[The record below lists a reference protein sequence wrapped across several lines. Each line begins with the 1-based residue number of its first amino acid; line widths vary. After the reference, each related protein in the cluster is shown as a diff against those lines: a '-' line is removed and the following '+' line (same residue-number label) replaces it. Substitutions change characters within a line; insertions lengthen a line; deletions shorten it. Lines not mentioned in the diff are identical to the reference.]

1 MMAQLNR
8 EPRGLKMSELSRRL
22 MVTGGNVTGLTDQLV
37 AEGLVVRRGI
47 PGDRRA
53 YNVRLTPKGKRQ
65 FDAMAV
71 EHERWVIELLNE
83 IPAEERAV
91 LFESLGHLKSAI
103 AARLATTTG
112 SNTCTDT
119 LQPSG
124 PTVPDAA
131 TKVRLLT
138 RVYAPDTVTCSIVGL
153 QGKNDLKIRLVRDF
167 PPGTV
172 AAGRGGGPVTM
183 SAYPRP
189 KVGARC
195 GGPAKHA
202 PSL

>member
-1 MMAQLNR
+1 MKAQKASVNRAPERVDMETRLTDEHHQALKLWLRLLSCTNLVEAQIRHRLRMHFGTTLPRFDLLAQLER
-8 EPRGLKMSELSRRL
+8 HPAGLNMSELSRRL

-103 AARLATTTG
+103 AARLATTAG
-112 SNTCTDT
+112 SNT
-119 LQPSG
+119 
-124 PTVPDAA
+124 
-131 TKVRLLT
+131 
-138 RVYAPDTVTCSIVGL
+138 
-153 QGKNDLKIRLVRDF
+153 
-167 PPGTV
+167 
-172 AAGRGGGPVTM
+172 
-183 SAYPRP
+183 
-189 KVGARC
+189 
-195 GGPAKHA
+195 
-202 PSL
+202 

>member
-103 AARLATTTG
+103 AARLATMTG
-112 SNTCTDT
+112 S
-119 LQPSG
+119 
-124 PTVPDAA
+124 
-131 TKVRLLT
+131 
-138 RVYAPDTVTCSIVGL
+138 
-153 QGKNDLKIRLVRDF
+153 
-167 PPGTV
+167 
-172 AAGRGGGPVTM
+172 
-183 SAYPRP
+183 
-189 KVGARC
+189 
-195 GGPAKHA
+195 HA
-202 PSL
+202 

>member
-1 MMAQLNR
+1 MNTIFESQAFGVQATALDDDHASLRLWLRLLTCTATIERHVRERLRVRFDTTLPRFDMMAQLNR

-65 FDAMAV
+65 FNAMAV

-112 SNTCTDT
+112 SNT
-119 LQPSG
+119 
-124 PTVPDAA
+124 
-131 TKVRLLT
+131 
-138 RVYAPDTVTCSIVGL
+138 
-153 QGKNDLKIRLVRDF
+153 
-167 PPGTV
+167 
-172 AAGRGGGPVTM
+172 
-183 SAYPRP
+183 
-189 KVGARC
+189 
-195 GGPAKHA
+195 
-202 PSL
+202 

>member
-1 MMAQLNR
+1 MNTTLETQELGIPAMALDDDHASLRLWLRLLSCTAVIERHVRERLRLRFDTTLPRFDMMAQLNR

-71 EHERWVIELLNE
+71 EHERWVIELMNE

-103 AARLATTTG
+103 AARLAATSG
-112 SNTCTDT
+112 S
-119 LQPSG
+119 
-124 PTVPDAA
+124 
-131 TKVRLLT
+131 
-138 RVYAPDTVTCSIVGL
+138 
-153 QGKNDLKIRLVRDF
+153 
-167 PPGTV
+167 
-172 AAGRGGGPVTM
+172 PV
-183 SAYPRP
+183 
-189 KVGARC
+189 
-195 GGPAKHA
+195 
-202 PSL
+202 